1 MAFSSTENLYKNLSG
16 TGSLLLSF
24 EVANHVSAQ
33 LTRATIQEDMLTY
46 DTDEAENFSEK
57 DLSLI
62 SYLRGY
68 VFGIFYG
75 RIRCSTKDA
84 GLYSNVCHF

>member
-46 DTDEAENFSEK
+46 DTDEA
-57 DLSLI
+57 
-62 SYLRGY
+62 
-68 VFGIFYG
+68 
-75 RIRCSTKDA
+75 
-84 GLYSNVCHF
+84 